1 MSNQTD
7 VLEKLKEKIHYELN
21 FNWELEQK
29 ITDIVSMHFDK
40 AITEQQAL
48 PDREQELL
56 AEIERLKGYRLKTH
70 GNTLN
75 ELYELWIELPACP
88 TLKVVTNTIQEI
100 QALQQQLD
108 ALKQKVSEHN
118 NACLQNCAK
127 TSGDNHCGYA
137 GYDRDCTTCP
147 KDRMIDGEH
156 HE

>member
-1 MSNQTD
+1 MSNQT
-7 VLEKLKEKIHYELN
+7 VGALEKLKEKIHYELN

-88 TLKVVTNTIQEI
+88 TLKVVTNAIQEI

-108 ALKQKVSEHN
+108 ALKAKVSEHSF
-118 NACLQNCAK
+118 CF
-127 TSGDNHCGYA
+127 S
-137 GYDRDCTTCP
+137 CP
-147 KDRMIDGEH
+147 LHGVGEH